1 MKTSSLLMFG
11 LLAGA
16 PALAQQPTQYL
27 DLRTPAAALT
37 ARVTENGLSSPQLQL
52 GLGEDALRGR
62 AFGLPVNITLDDH
75 RIGGIY
81 GRGPVSLKVTEQ
93 GDTLEA
99 RGTFGGQLTN
109 FKVSPK
115 ALTGTVGRC
124 SYQLAAS
131 QEDRYQGWRSCG
143 YGLETPVTLSIPPA
157 IAGDDEQLVA
167 TLSIVL
173 AQ

>member
-1 MKTSSLLMFG
+1 MKTSSLLMLG

-16 PALAQQPTQYL
+16 PALAQPTQYL
-27 DLRTPAAALT
+27 DLRTPVTALT
-37 ARVTENGLSSPQLQL
+37 ARVTESGLSSPQLQL
-52 GLGEDALRGR
+52 GITDDALRGR
-62 AFGLPVNITLDDH
+62 AFGRTVNVTLKDD

-81 GRGPVSLKVTEQ
+81 GAGPVNLKVTEN

-99 RGTFGGQLTN
+99 RGTFGGQITN

-115 ALTGTVGRC
+115 ELSGTVGRC
-124 SYQLAAS
+124 SYELKAS

-143 YGLETPVTLSIPPA
+143 YGLENPVSLSIPPGLA
-157 IAGDDEQLVA
+157 DDDEQLMA